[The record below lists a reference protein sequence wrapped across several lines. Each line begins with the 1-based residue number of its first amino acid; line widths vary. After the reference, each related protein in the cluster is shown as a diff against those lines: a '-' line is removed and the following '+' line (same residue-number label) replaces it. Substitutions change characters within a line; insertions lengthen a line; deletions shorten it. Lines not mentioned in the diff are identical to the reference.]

1 MNAVGIAARAV
12 RALSAL
18 RNKKMKITKE
28 QLKQI
33 IKEEYDSIVDEG
45 MYMDY
50 NKEMERQYADEMEA
64 KARAA
69 QIEQEI
75 ASLQAE
81 LEQLKGMMYPG
92 QYEVDVAD
100 DPMTQQKNR
109 ILDKLAGLKK

>member
-1 MNAVGIAARAV
+1 MEGN
-12 RALSAL
+12 
-18 RNKKMKITKE
+18 KMKITKE

-50 NKEMERQYADEMEA
+50 NKEMERQFADDMEA

-92 QYEVDVAD
+92 QYDVDAAD
-100 DPMTQQKNR
+100 DPMTQEKNR
-109 ILDKLAGLKK
+109 ILDRLADLKK